1 MKPGFPENITSNNKT
16 QTTMKLRLLVRN
28 TLAAFAFV
36 GALAAFGGRATAQT
50 SVPLPS
56 LPTVGSGLQIA
67 LSTGGYKFVIPAT
80 PPAAVAVVGAS
91 ASFPAT
97 ASLYNRSTTDITFT
111 FPDAGA
117 AQRKFIFRVFDKAG
131 TLVWQSDANAIGVP
145 VPADSSTDVKL
156 AKGARWSR
164 TTMIPLKPEG
174 TALAPGIYSLEAA
187 IDADKKPGAASI
199 FEVAAAPDP
208 AQEQGINGLVLKPN
222 AEAAAPLPVEIPAAG
237 ANVSVVEVRTK
248 ETPLAH
254 VPFVWT
260 GKTGTDGKFTVKTP
274 AGRFR
279 VTTTLLPAVQTPP
292 AANAEISPVV
302 SKTVDVTVDA
312 GKYSDITIH
321 LPATPPPPVVQG
333 IHGLVLYGP
342 ITPVAVAGVPN
353 EAPAVGARVVID
365 EILPDPNPTARAAF
379 HWVGVTNIGGR
390 FDAKTPAGKFKVTST
405 LAVVG
410 PPAAGN
416 AAAVAAPSASAEVIV
431 AAGVISDVT
440 LHIDTGLR

>member
-1 MKPGFPENITSNNKT
+1 
-16 QTTMKLRLLVRN
+16 MKLRHLVRN
-28 TLAAFAFV
+28 TLAACAVV
-36 GALAAFGGRATAQT
+36 GALAAFSGRASAQT
-50 SVPLPS
+50 SQPLPT
-56 LPTVGSGLQIA
+56 LPTAGSGLQIA
-67 LSTGGYKFVIPAT
+67 LATGGYKFIIPAT
-80 PPAAVAVVGAS
+80 PATAAAAVAAP
-91 ASFPAT
+91 ASFAAT

-117 AQRKFIFRVFDKAG
+117 ALRKFTFRVFDKAG
-131 TLVWQSDANAIGVP
+131 ALVWQSDSDAPAAAAP
-145 VPADSSTDVKL
+145 VITDAKL

-164 TTMIPLKPEG
+164 TLIIPLKSGG

-379 HWVGVTNIGGR
+379 HWVGVTNIEGR